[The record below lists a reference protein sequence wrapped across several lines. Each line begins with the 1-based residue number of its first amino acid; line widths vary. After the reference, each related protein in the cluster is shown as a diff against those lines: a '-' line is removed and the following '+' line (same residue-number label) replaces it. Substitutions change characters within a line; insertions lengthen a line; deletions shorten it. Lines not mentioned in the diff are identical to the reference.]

1 MLIPYIAPSFSH
13 TDAEVQETVGAA
25 EAAFE
30 VVARVVGGE
39 PLDSL
44 LEGPI
49 VKPVFRR
56 FNAVDLDA

>member
-1 MLIPYIAPSFSH
+1 
-13 TDAEVQETVGAA
+13 VQETVQAA

-30 VVARVVGGE
+30 AVARVVGGE
-39 PLDSL
+39 PLESL
-44 LEGPI
+44 LDGPV